1 MSNRI
6 FCYDNST
13 VLNIILY
20 VYRVNSTSISTNLVS
35 IWVEF
40 RVWHYL
46 VHWHDLLHTCTAA
59 FKKQLFSPGLLTS
72 PLSIKLIEALGSK
85 DGSLLLAA
93 VEICLVIVGLLAEAA
108 PVPR

>member
-1 MSNRI
+1 MI
-6 FCYDNST
+6 TLQVFKTIQC
-13 VLNIILY
+13 
-20 VYRVNSTSISTNLVS
+20 VYRVNGTLISTNLVS

-46 VHWHDLLHTCTAA
+46 VQWHDLLHTWTAA

-85 DGSLLLAA
+85 DGSFLLVA
-93 VEICLVIVGLLAEAA
+93 VEVWLVIVGLLAPAA